1 MQLKFNQLDLF
12 TRKSVEILFKII
24 GQFKLTFKK
33 ALSTILQFFTLTCLS
48 EFLAAYR
55 KSDSSS
61 HVLVRLVENCKKELD
76 NKKYVG
82 TMLMDLSKAF
92 DCISHKLLIAKMDA
106 YVFSE
111 NTLTVFFFPTLN
123 DENKAF
129 KLTTRV

>member
-12 TRKSVEILFKII
+12 TRKSVEILLKII
-24 GQFKLTFKK
+24 GQFHFWILFLKFKK
-33 ALSTILQFFTLTCLS
+33 AISAILPFFTLTCLS

-82 TMLMDLSKAF
+82 TMLMNG
-92 DCISHKLLIAKMDA
+92 LI
-106 YVFSE
+106 
-111 NTLTVFFFPTLN
+111 
-123 DENKAF
+123 
-129 KLTTRV
+129 